1 MHDPISGARSIRRYV
16 FYNESRPS
24 RAWMPKL
31 EMINQRFCQQLRTAL
46 VQQMRPGVDVVPPL
60 AIQLIKNGE
69 LIETL
74 ARPSHLTI
82 VELRPLRGTILVVVD
97 APLVSW
103 IVESRFGGD
112 GRFPIVIDGSDFSP
126 FERKAAC
133 RVVHTV
139 VEQLVLAWQPIA
151 SFEPHIVRHELDPQL
166 AAIANPHDQIIFNI
180 FDVQVA
186 GGGGKLSIGI
196 PYAMLEPLHDR
207 LVSDR
212 EKETVDLDPYWQQTL
227 ELRIGQATMTLSV
240 ELTKLQI
247 TVGDLLALSP
257 GSILDIDR
265 PEHITVEANGVPL
278 FRGGWGKHGPKIG
291 VRIEE
296 PLATAYDIALPAVQE
311 ASSDEG

>member
-1 MHDPISGARSIRRYV
+1 M
-16 FYNESRPS
+16 
-24 RAWMPKL
+24 
-31 EMINQRFCQQLRTAL
+31 
-46 VQQMRPGVDVVPPL
+46 
-60 AIQLIKNGE
+60 
-69 LIETL
+69 
-74 ARPSHLTI
+74 
-82 VELRPLRGTILVVVD
+82 VVD

-112 GRFPIVIDGSDFSP
+112 GRFPIVIDDRDFSP

-133 RVVHTV
+133 RVVQTV

-227 ELRIGQATMTLSV
+227 KLRIGQATMTLSV

-265 PEHITVEANGVPL
+265 PEHVTVEANGVPL
-278 FRGGWGKHGPKIG
+278 FRGRWGKHGPKIG

-296 PLATAYDIALPAVQE
+296 RLATAYDIALPAGQE

>member
-1 MHDPISGARSIRRYV
+1 MSDPISGARSIRRYV

-46 VQQMRPGVDVVPPL
+46 VQHLRPGINVVPPL

-74 ARPSHLTI
+74 ARPSHLTL
-82 VELRPLRGTILVVVD
+82 VELKPLHGTILVVVD
-97 APLVSW
+97 DALVSW

-112 GRFPIVIDGSDFSP
+112 GRFPIAIDGRDFSP
-126 FERKAAC
+126 FEHKAAC
-133 RVVHTV
+133 RVVQTV

-166 AAIANPHDQIIFNI
+166 AAIANPHDQIIFSI

-196 PYAMLEPLHDR
+196 PYAILEPLHDR
-207 LVSDR
+207 LISDR
-212 EKETVDLDPYWQQTL
+212 KNETVGLDPYWQETIR
-227 ELRIGQATMTLSV
+227 LRIGQATMTLSV

-265 PEHITVEANGVPL
+265 TEHVTVEANGVPL
-278 FRGGWGKHGPKIG
+278 FRGRWGKHGPKIG

-296 PLATAYDIALPAVQE
+296 RLAAACDITRPTGQE
-311 ASSDEG
+311 VSSDEG

>member
-1 MHDPISGARSIRRYV
+1 
-16 FYNESRPS
+16 
-24 RAWMPKL
+24 
-31 EMINQRFCQQLRTAL
+31 MINQRFCQQLRTAL
-46 VQQMRPGVDVVPPL
+46 VQHLRPGIDVVPPL

-74 ARPSHLTI
+74 ARPSHLTL
-82 VELRPLRGTILVVVD
+82 VELKPLHGTILVVVD
-97 APLVSW
+97 AALVSW

-112 GRFPIVIDGSDFSP
+112 GRFPIVIDGRDFSP
-126 FERKAAC
+126 FEHKAAC
-133 RVVHTV
+133 RVVQTV

-151 SFEPHIVRHELDPQL
+151 SFEPHIVRHEFDPQL
-166 AAIANPHDQIIFNI
+166 AGIANPHDQIIFNI

-207 LVSDR
+207 LISDR
-212 EKETVDLDPYWQQTL
+212 KNETVDLDPYWQETIR
-227 ELRIGQATMTLSV
+227 LRIGQATMTLSV

-265 PEHITVEANGVPL
+265 PEHVTIEANGVPL
-278 FRGGWGKHGPKIG
+278 FRGRWGKHGPKIG

-296 PLATAYDIALPAVQE
+296 RLAAACDIAHPTGQE
-311 ASSDEG
+311 ASSDEQ

>member
-1 MHDPISGARSIRRYV
+1 
-16 FYNESRPS
+16 
-24 RAWMPKL
+24 
-31 EMINQRFCQQLRTAL
+31 MINQRFCQQLRTAL
-46 VQQMRPGVDVVPPL
+46 VQHLRPGIDVVPPL

-74 ARPSHLTI
+74 ARPSHLTL
-82 VELRPLRGTILVVVD
+82 VELKPLRGTILVVVD

-112 GRFPIVIDGSDFSP
+112 GRFPIVIDGREFSP
-126 FERKAAC
+126 FEHKAAC
-133 RVVHTV
+133 RVVQTV

-151 SFEPHIVRHELDPQL
+151 SFEPHIVRDELDPQL

-207 LVSDR
+207 LISDR
-212 EKETVDLDPYWQQTL
+212 KNETVDLDPYWQETIR
-227 ELRIGQATMTLSV
+227 LRIGQATMTLSV

-265 PEHITVEANGVPL
+265 PEHVTVEANGVSL
-278 FRGGWGKHGPKIG
+278 FRGRWGKHGPKIG

-296 PLATAYDIALPAVQE
+296 RLAAACDIAHPVGQE